1 MTLLVLKKTFPYLTR
16 KLPYIILSGMQIGWA
31 KFNPF
36 TQQSSLHPLFLN
48 FSIFLINTQV
58 VKVK

>member
-1 MTLLVLKKTFPYLTR
+1 MTLLFLKETFPYLKR
-16 KLPYIILSGMQIGWA
+16 KLPYIILPGMQIGWA

-36 TQQSSLHPLFLN
+36 TQQSSVHPLFPN